1 MLSLMRTSLAIAI
14 LLALPLLA
22 DDLNKEPLSA
32 THTDLFNVPTAGA
45 IKIKNSAGE
54 VDIEGWD
61 RPEVEVTVVR
71 SSEHLYATAD
81 HAEAQRSL
89 EGAQIKAVQD
99 GNDVVISTAYIPW
112 QGAHG
117 LSKRSEILIG
127 YRIKAPR
134 SSKLVVD
141 HNRGGVNISDM
152 SGDIH
157 ATVVNGSITLSLPPA
172 GQYAIDSQSKIGD
185 VYSDFEGHYQ
195 RRHLLGKE
203 FDHQSPAPA
212 TNLYLRV
219 RYGDIMILKSHGP
232 PVDLTSSLN

>member
-1 MLSLMRTSLAIAI
+1 MRTSLAFAI

-22 DDLNKEPLSA
+22 DDLNKETLNA
-32 THTDLFNVPTAGA
+32 THTDLFNVSTGGA

-71 SSEHLYATAD
+71 SSEHLYSAAD
-81 HAEAQRSL
+81 RAEGQRSL

-117 LSKRSEILIG
+117 LSKRSEVLIS

-134 SSKLVVD
+134 SSKLIID

-157 ATVVNGSITLSLPPA
+157 ATVVNGSITLSLAAA
-172 GQYAIDSQSKIGD
+172 GHYAIDSRAAIGD
-185 VYSDFEGHYQ
+185 VYSDFDGQYH

-203 FDHQSPAPA
+203 FGYQSPAPA
-212 TNLYLRV
+212 ANLFLRV
-219 RYGDIMILKSHGP
+219 RYGDIMVMKMHGP
-232 PVDLTSSLN
+232 PDQASPSH